1 LAGSEADAD
10 VDRTR
15 VVRVGGPE
23 GALSLEL
30 LPVDGGTARVFMKQS
45 PRSLKL
51 SEDESRN
58 LDHSLR
64 STGFMRFYAADNKRR
79 LLQRSLLPLGWRAS
93 RSVRPSVDHK
103 CSICATHDLPLDEDL
118 VDDRGSH
125 LDLTDT
131 SHMVGVSMDLGGR
144 RTWGFFTD
152 DGDTARIVSEGKR
165 RQGMLVALSQDDM
178 EQGVACMLRFLAA
191 SKKRWAV
198 FSMSMGR
205 FVRDFNPMT
214 MWRMELERP
223 RGYDHSV
230 SLFSRDKKKPLVRLF
245 SEYYDEG
252 SLAASLRLRQMVG
265 DRNTSIFMTEKGF
278 VIARLEGE
286 AGLIYDI
293 YVDPASQGE
302 GMGREL
308 MRCVLSHF
316 SGRANSVYL
325 HTSYPRAKRMYESFG
340 FKGVYSQLAV
350 RLDELVFEPPST

>member
-1 LAGSEADAD
+1 LAGSEADAEG
-10 VDRTR
+10 DRTR

-30 LPVDGGTARVFMKQS
+30 SHVDSGTTRAFMKQS
-45 PRSLKL
+45 PRSLAL
-51 SEDESRN
+51 SQDRARE
-58 LDHSLR
+58 LDDGLR
-64 STGFMRFYAADNKRR
+64 STGYRRFYAADNKRR

-93 RSVRPSVDHK
+93 RSVQTSVDHK
-103 CSICATHDLPLDEDL
+103 CSICATHDLPLDENL
-118 VDDRGSH
+118 VDDTGSH
-125 LDLTDT
+125 VDLSDT
-131 SHMVGVSMDLGGR
+131 SHMVGVSIDLGGR
-144 RTWGFFTD
+144 RSWGFFTD

-165 RQGMLVALSQDDM
+165 RQGMLVALSTEDM
-178 EQGVACMLRFLAA
+178 ERGVACLLRFLAA

-198 FSMSMGR
+198 FSTSMGR
-205 FVRDFNPMT
+205 FVRDFNPVT
-214 MWRMELERP
+214 MWRMELQRP
-223 RGYDHSV
+223 KGYDHSV
-230 SLFSRDKKKPLVRLF
+230 SPYGRDSKKSLVRLF

-252 SLAASLRLRQMVG
+252 YLAASLRLRQMAG
-265 DRNTSIFMTEKGF
+265 DRNTSIFTAEKGF
-278 VIARLEGE
+278 AIARLEGE

-293 YVDPASQGE
+293 YVTPSSQGA

-308 MRCVLSHF
+308 MRGVLSHF